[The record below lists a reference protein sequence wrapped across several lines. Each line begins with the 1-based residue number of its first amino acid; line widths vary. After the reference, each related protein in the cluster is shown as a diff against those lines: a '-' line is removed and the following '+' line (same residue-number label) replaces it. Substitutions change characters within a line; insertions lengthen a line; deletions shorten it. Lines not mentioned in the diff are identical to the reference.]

1 VYNAVSYFLLKIVR
15 ALYSPSEA
23 TLSDTFFTCGKKC
36 VPLYLINIHH
46 NNRRSTSQSS
56 ADRAGVGSENT
67 DLFVRAFVLYYPE
80 YRKQAG
86 GLYMQSAAYGTF
98 RRGQVVFNEPVSAPD
113 ESSVIV
119 VFLKDQKNEPKQGKN
134 TLSEIFDTLG
144 AWEDSRDTETIIS
157 EIEKSRV
164 SRTADVVL

>member
-1 VYNAVSYFLLKIVR
+1 
-15 ALYSPSEA
+15 
-23 TLSDTFFTCGKKC
+23 
-36 VPLYLINIHH
+36 
-46 NNRRSTSQSS
+46 
-56 ADRAGVGSENT
+56 
-67 DLFVRAFVLYYPE
+67 
-80 YRKQAG
+80 
-86 GLYMQSAAYGTF
+86 MQSAAYGTF